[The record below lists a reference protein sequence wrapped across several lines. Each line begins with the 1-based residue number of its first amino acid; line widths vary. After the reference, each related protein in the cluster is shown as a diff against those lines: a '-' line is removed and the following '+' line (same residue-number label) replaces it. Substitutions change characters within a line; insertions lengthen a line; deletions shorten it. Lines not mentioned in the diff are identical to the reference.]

1 MTHFDECV
9 SCYKPVETADGF
21 ISINEEGLCEE
32 CVEDELQWDTK
43 KVAAVNF
50 VNATAN
56 SVYDE
61 LVNVFRPLVGT
72 KIVKWKDRKLK
83 EEVKELVP
91 DIVNESCM
99 IEVFVSHK
107 EYNLFELNYLVRAWP
122 SSTLRI
128 CHSTIVCIGHIE
140 GAVLKEIHEQH
151 EILRTDYTIE
161 ELLRWRE
168 IHKRA
173 PQEYRESKKWIETF
187 GY

>member
-1 MTHFDECV
+1 ME
-9 SCYKPVETADGF
+9 
-21 ISINEEGLCEE
+21 ISQLERDN
-32 CVEDELQWDTK
+32 T
-43 KVAAVNF
+43 KVAAVNL
-50 VNATAN
+50 AYSTAN
-56 SVYDE
+56 RVYDE
-61 LVNVFRPLVGT
+61 LASVFRPLVGT

-161 ELLRWRE
+161 EVSRWRE
-168 IHKRA
+168 IYWRSKE
-173 PQEYRESKKWIETF
+173 EYFEAKKWIETF